1 MQQKR
6 QLKMEGEKNDEA
18 QQQEEQTEETHKEDV
33 GKRNPLEEAKEV
45 LSALEK
51 QNEVMKENLARAEE
65 LAATNLVSGG
75 GLAGQISKKETK
87 DEKIER
93 EAKEIIASI
102 GMEL

>member
-1 MQQKR
+1 M
-6 QLKMEGEKNDEA
+6 GEKENEEV
-18 QQQEEQTEETHKEDV
+18 QQEEQTEEVHKEDSD
-33 GKRNPLEEAKEV
+33 KRNPLEEAKEV

-93 EAKEIIASI
+93 EAKEIIAST